1 MNIDGLDEK
10 PKTNIEPIGIFKL
23 KDKEGRNAV
32 AIDFLKAKRPIADAL
47 NMYIVKM
54 RGENNKIK
62 VLIEWKPELPIVKK
76 LEVGDK
82 EVTQTDSKEGIS
94 QLTEEK
100 KVKN

>member
-1 MNIDGLDEK
+1 MQIDGLDRK
-10 PKTNIEPIGIFKL
+10 PDNNIEPIGIFKL

-32 AIDFLKAKRPIADAL
+32 EIDFSKAKRPIADAL
-47 NMYIVKM
+47 KMFIVKLH
-54 RGENNKIK
+54 GENNKVK

-76 LEVGDK
+76 IEVGDK
-82 EVTQTDSKEGIS
+82 EVTQIESKEGIS